1 MKKNKHNAKTRHQII
16 EELYERYSQPRSRS
30 SKFKYTWKKYAWLL
44 VIHSSYFIKRFLDVV
59 VSIVSIIVFAPLITL
74 ISSII
79 KCTDGGEIL
88 YITQRVGKWGVT
100 FPFPKFRTMV
110 TNADKQKEALI
121 HHSDDVTPKRFKMQK
136 DPRITTIGKILR
148 KSSLDELPQL
158 WCVLRG
164 DMSLVGPRPPL
175 PEEVEH
181 YTIEER
187 RRLDIKPGLTCFWQ
201 VSGRSS
207 IPFDEQVKLDI
218 KYIESQ
224 SILLDMKLLLQTIPA
239 VIFGKG
245 AY

>member
-1 MKKNKHNAKTRHQII
+1 MKKPKHNAKTRQQII
-16 EELYERYSQPRSRS
+16 EELYERYSRPRSRS
-30 SKFKYTWKKYAWLL
+30 SKLKYAWKKYAWLF
-44 VIHSSYFIKRFLDVV
+44 VIRSSYFIKRFLDV
-59 VSIVSIIVFAPLITL
+59 IISFFCIIAFAPLIAL

-79 KCTDGGEIL
+79 KFTDGGDVL
-88 YITQRVGKWGVT
+88 YITQRVGKWGTT
-100 FPFPKFRTMV
+100 FSFPKFRTMV
-110 TNADKQKEALI
+110 IDADKQKEQLI
-121 HHSDDVTPKRFKMQK
+121 QFSDDASPKRFKMQK
-136 DPRITTIGKILR
+136 DPRVTTIGRILR
-148 KSSLDELPQL
+148 KTSLDELPQL
-158 WCVLRG
+158 WCVLKG

-175 PEEVEH
+175 PEEVKH
-181 YTIEER
+181 YTIDER

-224 SILLDMKLLLQTIPA
+224 SVLLDVKLLLKTIPA